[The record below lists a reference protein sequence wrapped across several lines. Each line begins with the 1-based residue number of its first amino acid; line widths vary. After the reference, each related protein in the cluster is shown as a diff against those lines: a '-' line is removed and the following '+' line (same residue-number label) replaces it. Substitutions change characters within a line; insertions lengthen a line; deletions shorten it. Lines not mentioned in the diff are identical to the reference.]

1 MLIDGKP
8 TAGAAIM
15 DVINPA
21 TGLPFAKCPRANKE
35 QLNQSVAA
43 AKAAFPAWSALDIEE
58 RRKALISIADSLEAK
73 GEELAPMLTAEQ
85 GKPLEESVQEISLTA
100 MMVRVL
106 AATELS
112 ESVLMED
119 ESGTYLEHYTP
130 LGVVAAI
137 TPWNMPLAMLA
148 NKIVLA
154 MLAGNTIVAKPAPT
168 TPLTTLQF
176 ALEANKHLPP
186 GVFNVITDQN
196 DLGSVLSTHPDVAKI
211 TFTGSTM
218 TGKKVME
225 SASNSLKRVTLELG
239 GNDAAIVLDDME
251 PKEVAAKLF
260 AGAMINCGQIC
271 LAIKRTYVP
280 SSIYDE
286 VCDELV
292 RLADNMVVGDGSQP
306 GTQMGPLQNHMQYER
321 VLGLIESARDEGTVI
336 AGGDVI
342 EGPGYFVRPTIV
354 RDLDD
359 SARIVKEEQFGPILP
374 VLSYDDLDD
383 AIARAND
390 THYGLGG
397 SVWTSDPKRGTEV
410 AKKINT
416 GMCWV
421 NAHLVFHPAIS
432 MGGAKQSG
440 IGRELGVEG
449 MKEFMQRHLVY
460 VAN

>member
-1 MLIDGKP
+1 
-8 TAGAAIM
+8 
-15 DVINPA
+15 
-21 TGLPFAKCPRANKE
+21 
-35 QLNQSVAA
+35 
-43 AKAAFPAWSALDIEE
+43 
-58 RRKALISIADSLEAK
+58 
-73 GEELAPMLTAEQ
+73 
-85 GKPLEESVQEISLTA
+85 
-100 MMVRVL
+100 
-106 AATELS
+106 
-112 ESVLMED
+112 
-119 ESGTYLEHYTP
+119 
-130 LGVVAAI
+130 
-137 TPWNMPLAMLA
+137 MPLAMLA

-359 SARIVKEEQFGPILP
+359 
-374 VLSYDDLDD
+374 

-410 AKKINT
+410 A
-416 GMCWV
+416 
-421 NAHLVFHPAIS
+421 
-432 MGGAKQSG
+432 
-440 IGRELGVEG
+440 
-449 MKEFMQRHLVY
+449 
-460 VAN
+460 